1 MNNGGETRGGGSSAW
16 LRLVRVAALPTALAD
31 VWLGA
36 ALVGRLFSVEALA
49 VSGISL
55 ALYSAGMI
63 LNDVHDVAWDREHNA
78 HRPLAAGE
86 ISRSAA
92 ATVGIVLLVLGV
104 IGALFLGRTSFV
116 VAASI
121 AVAVL
126 GYDFVLKSSPVG
138 PANMAVCR
146 GLNVV
151 LGLTIGAPLAIL
163 FYLPAALPI
172 VVYVAGITWLARFEA
187 DEQRRRGPLAIA
199 TAGGLLTAVLIIA
212 LQLRFTRE
220 AWGELV
226 GFTAGPLVF
235 LQAIFGLILL
245 IVAGTVVRAIW
256 LAGDVRKVVR
266 ALLLGIV
273 PLQALVA
280 LAHFRILGMVC
291 ILGLLVPLFL
301 LRRSSHVT

>member
-1 MNNGGETRGGGSSAW
+1 MNDDRDTGVRKASAW

-36 ALVGRLFSVEALA
+36 ALVGRLISVEALA

-78 HRPLAAGE
+78 HRPLAASE
-86 ISRSAA
+86 ISRSSAVA
-92 ATVGIVLLVLGV
+92 VGIILLTLGV
-104 IGALFLGRTSFV
+104 GGSLFLGRTSLA
-116 VAASI
+116 VAVSI

-126 GYDFVLKSSPVG
+126 GYDFVLKRG
-138 PANMAVCR
+138 PIGPFNMAACR
-146 GLNVV
+146 GLNVL
-151 LGLTIGAPLAIL
+151 LGLTIGAPPAIL
-163 FYLPAALPI
+163 FYLPAVLPI
-172 VVYVAGITWLARFEA
+172 VTYVAGVTWLARFEA
-187 DEQRRRGPLAIA
+187 EEQRRRGPLLIA
-199 TAGGLLTAVLIIA
+199 TAGGLLTAGLIIA
-212 LQLRFTRE
+212 LQIRFVRE

-226 GFTAGPLVF
+226 GFTAGPLIF
-235 LQAIFGLILL
+235 LQAIFGLVIL
-245 IVAGTVVRAIW
+245 ITAGTVVRAMW
-256 LAGDVRKVVR
+256 LAGDIRKVVR

-280 LAHFRILGMVC
+280 LAHFRTLGMVC